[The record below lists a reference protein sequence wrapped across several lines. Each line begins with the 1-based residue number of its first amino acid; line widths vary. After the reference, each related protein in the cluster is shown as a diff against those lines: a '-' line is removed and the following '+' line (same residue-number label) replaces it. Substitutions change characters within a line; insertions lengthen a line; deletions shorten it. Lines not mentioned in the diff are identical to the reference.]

1 MAIDIVDLSIE
12 HGGPFHSF
20 LYVYQRVYVI
30 TKICH
35 HQRHWGTRPM
45 AGHWPRSVDHVF
57 VGLTHIDILFTYYSL
72 YIYVYI
78 YILNILI
85 VFLSFL
91 NLNYDLYKNRS
102 IHILIYPYILFVF
115 STAICSSCRTTRQ
128 QQLSASHGETR
139 WKKRKIERTGESVA
153 AG

>member
-57 VGLTHIDILFTYYSL
+57 VGLTHIDILFIYYSL

-78 YILNILI
+78 YIKYIN
-85 VFLSFL
+85 
-91 NLNYDLYKNRS
+91 S
-102 IHILIYPYILFVF
+102 IPQFF
-115 STAICSSCRTTRQ
+115 KS
-128 QQLSASHGETR
+128 
-139 WKKRKIERTGESVA
+139 
-153 AG
+153 